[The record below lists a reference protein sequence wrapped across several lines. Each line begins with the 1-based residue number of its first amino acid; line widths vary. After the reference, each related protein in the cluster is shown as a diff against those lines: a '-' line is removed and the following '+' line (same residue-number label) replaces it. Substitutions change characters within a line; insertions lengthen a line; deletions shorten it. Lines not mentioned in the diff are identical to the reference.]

1 MANTYTQL
9 YFHLIFATKNRYR
22 IKDNFFK
29 ESLNKYITGIL
40 KNKQHYLISINFHIN
55 HIHILFSYNPN
66 ILLGE
71 LVRIVKVETT
81 KFINENKFIIGQFYW
96 QEGYSAFSVSR
107 SQLDKVANYIKNQ
120 EKHHK
125 EKTFKEEYLEFLKAY
140 DIPYDKRYVLKD
152 V

>member
-9 YFHLIFATKNRYR
+9 YFHIVFATKQRFKIIDAN
-22 IKDNFFK
+22 FK
-29 ESLNKYITGIL
+29 ESLHKYITGIL
-40 KNKQHYLISINFHIN
+40 KNKEQYLISINFHVN
-55 HIHILFSYNPN
+55 HIHILFSYNPKM
-66 ILLGE
+66 LLGE
-71 LVRIVKVETT
+71 LVKVIKVETT
-81 KFINENKFIIGQFYW
+81 NFINEKNFINGQFYW

-125 EKTFKEEYLEFLKAY
+125 EKSFREEYLEFLRKY
-140 DIPYDKRYVLKD
+140 EIPFDERYVLKD

>member
-9 YFHLIFATKNRYR
+9 YFHIVFATKNRYK
-22 IKDNFFK
+22 ITDNDFK
-29 ESLNKYITGIL
+29 ESLHKYITGIL
-40 KNKQHYLISINFHIN
+40 KNKRHYLISVNFHVN
-55 HIHILFSYNPN
+55 HIHVLLSYNPN
-66 ILLGE
+66 MLLGE
-71 LVRIVKVETT
+71 LVKTLKVETSN
-81 KFINENKFIIGQFYW
+81 FINENKFIIGQFYW

-125 EKTFKEEYLEFLKAY
+125 EKTFREEYLEFLKVY
-140 DIPYDKRYVLKD
+140 EITFDERYILKD